1 MGLSIDGA
9 REART
14 IAGMATTHRTDGHRL
29 SRNPLVLGG
38 LLLLMVGVA
47 DLVAGYRKVE
57 QYRYELRSL
66 PQPPEP
72 NPAELFPKA
81 SAADERE
88 KILRAKLGYYG
99 MLTTTG
105 RILALLG
112 FTSVA
117 VGYARHRMLRA
128 RSR

>member
-1 MGLSIDGA
+1 MPTTD
-9 REART
+9 RT
-14 IAGMATTHRTDGHRL
+14 QGHRL
-29 SRNPLVLGG
+29 SRSPLVLGG

-47 DLVAGYRKVE
+47 DFVAGYRKVE
-57 QYRYELRSL
+57 QYRHELRSL
-66 PQPPEP
+66 PSPPPP

-88 KILRAKLGYYG
+88 NILHAKLGYYG

-112 FTSVA
+112 FTA
-117 VGYARHRMLRA
+117 LAIGYTRHRMLRA

>member
-1 MGLSIDGA
+1 MP
-9 REART
+9 
-14 IAGMATTHRTDGHRL
+14 TTSRAHDRRL
-29 SRNPLVLGG
+29 TRSPLVLGG
-38 LLLLMVGVA
+38 LLLLMVGAA
-47 DLVAGYRKVE
+47 DLIAGYRKLD
-57 QYRYELRSL
+57 QYRQALHSL
-66 PQPPEP
+66 PKPPPP

-88 KILRAKLGYYG
+88 NILRAKLGYYG

-117 VGYARHRMLRA
+117 LGYARHRMLRA